1 MVASLERERVPE
13 KQGLSEERKTKSASC
28 SLDPESQSECSKS
41 SKNDEVILV
50 SDLRRSS
57 YGTDGMTTDVSDV
70 VVVLLL
76 LLHIIFSVLH
86 HRQNSPLL
94 IILKESVIL
103 LLATSHSDFVSKYTF
118 LIIAISSEA
127 RLLPVSRFS
136 LRPFATNETTT
147 CGE

>member
-41 SKNDEVILV
+41 SKKNDEVILV

-57 YGTDGMTTDVSDV
+57 YGTDDGMTTDVSDV
-70 VVVLLL
+70 VVLLL
-76 LLHIIFSVLH
+76 CMVVAFFACCCSS
-86 HRQNSPLL
+86 SPKLSSPQPYPTRL
-94 IILKESVIL
+94 
-103 LLATSHSDFVSKYTF
+103 TPHSDFVSKYTF